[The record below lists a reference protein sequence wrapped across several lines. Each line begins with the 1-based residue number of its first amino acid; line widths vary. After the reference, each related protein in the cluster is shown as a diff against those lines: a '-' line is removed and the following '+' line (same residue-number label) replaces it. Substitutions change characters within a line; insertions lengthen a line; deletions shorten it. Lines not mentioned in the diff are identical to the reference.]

1 MSTKKSRILSLVCA
15 LTVGALTLS
24 ACGAADTGTDGA
36 SKVVYVV
43 PSSWSSMGSF
53 QENIAAWEA
62 KTGNE
67 VEVQAIPDD
76 QYDSTV
82 QARISGRQGMDIYA
96 GQDNTADASSI
107 MLEIKDEAFKDRL
120 IPGAYD
126 QMKAADGKVYGFPA
140 ASGLSS
146 WGVFYNKDVFKG
158 AGVDVPKSLS
168 ELDKAYSKLKSDGVN
183 PLFLS
188 GKDGWT
194 LLQHRNAVN
203 AQMFKSNP
211 DIASSLSDNKTKWAD
226 APGFTD
232 QYEALSGWVKDGYI
246 NDGAVTATYEQS
258 LKALAAGEAATVI
271 STSEMIGALRAQD
284 KDANIGFFPLPAM
297 EGKSQIGL
305 SRVNIMHIS
314 SFSKAVDESKDLLR
328 FMTEKAQVESFLAA
342 APGIPAFTDV
352 EVASPDPIIADIQ
365 VYVDAEQFGP
375 AFDTSTT
382 FPTPNGDLI
391 ASYQELIAGRLD
403 VPAFTEKVQT
413 AWNTAGKTAGRDG
426 F

>member
-1 MSTKKSRILSLVCA
+1 MFNKKSRMLSLMCA

-24 ACGAADTGTDGA
+24 ACGTADTDTDGA
-36 SKVVYVV
+36 AKVVYVV

-53 QENIAAWEA
+53 QESIDAWEA

-82 QARISGRQGMDIYA
+82 QARISGRQGIDIYA
-96 GQDNTADASSI
+96 GQDNTADPSSI
-107 MLEIKDEAFKDRL
+107 MLEIKDEAFEDRL

-146 WGVFYNKDVFKG
+146 WGVFYNKDAFMD
-158 AGVDVPKSLS
+158 AGVEVPKSLS
-168 ELDKAYSKLKSDGVN
+168 ELDKAYAKLKSDGVT

-203 AQMFKSNP
+203 AQMFKSKP
-211 DIASSLSDNKTKWAD
+211 DIASSLADNKTQWKD
-226 APGFTD
+226 APGFAD
-232 QYEALSGWVKDGYI
+232 QYEAFSSWAKDGYI
-246 NDGAVTATYEQS
+246 NNGAVTATYEQS
-258 LKALAAGEAATVI
+258 LKALASGEAATVI

-284 KDANIGFFPLPAM
+284 KDADIGFFPLPAK
-297 EGKSQIGL
+297 EGESQIGL

-314 SFSKAVDESKDLLR
+314 SFSKVADESKDLLR
-328 FMTEKAQVESFLAA
+328 FMIEKAQVEAFLAA
-342 APGIPAFTDV
+342 APGISAFTDA
-352 EVASPDPIIADIQ
+352 EVSSPDPIIVDIQ
-365 VYVDAEQFGP
+365 TYIDAKQFGP

-403 VPAFTEKVQT
+403 VPAFTDKVQT
-413 AWNTAGKTAGRDG
+413 AWNTAGKTAGREG